1 MMNTKDIGNAGE
13 QEATEFL
20 TSKGYAIVD
29 RQIVIGNVEVDIL
42 AMHGNRVVLIEVKTR
57 KEDHLDENFA
67 INRDKLFRLS
77 RAGDSYVR
85 SRNLPHEVQ
94 IDAILI
100 TNHRDGTRSIEHFE
114 DIALPPRRGRRR

>member
-1 MMNTKDIGNAGE
+1 MNTKDIGNAGE

-20 TSKGYAIVD
+20 TSKGYAIMD

-42 AMHGNRVVLIEVKTR
+42 AMHGNRIVLIEVKTR

-100 TNHRDGTRSIEHFE
+100 TNYRDGTRSIEHFE